1 VHALLSGGQEMHS
14 EAVKVLIVDVD
25 PQCVRALAVA
35 IRRLGGEPLE
45 ATSFEGARRLWIAE
59 RPPMLIADVRLGQ
72 FNGLQ
77 LLLRAKADRPDL
89 VAVITC
95 AIEDKVLEA
104 ETRRFG
110 GTFFVKPVTPEE
122 ICATLLRLLPNAFF
136 LAGHPHS
143 ATVEP
148 IPDRRIGERRQLIN
162 PQHLPQR
169 RSAERRKPAD

>member
-1 VHALLSGGQEMHS
+1 MHADLSGGKWPKEPM
-14 EAVKVLIVDVD
+14 KVLVVDAD
-25 PQCVRALAVA
+25 PECVRALAAA
-35 IRRLGGEPLE
+35 IRALGGEPLE
-45 ATSFEGARRLWIAE
+45 ATSFEEAKRLWIAE
-59 RPPMLIADVRLGQ
+59 HPPMLIADVRLGQ

-95 AIEDKVLEA
+95 ASDDKVLEA

-110 GTFFVKPVTPEE
+110 GTFFVKPVTPDE
-122 ICATLLRLLPNAFF
+122 ICATLLRLLPTAFF

-143 ATVEP
+143 ATAEP

-162 PQHLPQR
+162 PDHVPHRLN
-169 RSAERRKPAD
+169 ADRRKPAD

>member
-1 VHALLSGGQEMHS
+1 MNADLSVGKWPKEPM
-14 EAVKVLIVDVD
+14 KVLVVDAD
-25 PQCVRALAVA
+25 PQCVRALGAA

-45 ATSFEGARRLWIAE
+45 ATSFAEAKRLWIAE
-59 RPPMLIADVRLGQ
+59 HPPMLIADVRLGQ

-95 AIEDKVLEA
+95 AIDDKVLEA
-104 ETRRFG
+104 ETSRFG
-110 GTFFVKPVTPEE
+110 GTFFVKPVTPDE

-136 LAGHPHS
+136 LAGDPLS

-148 IPDRRIGERRQLIN
+148 IPDRRIAERRQLIN
-162 PQHLPQR
+162 PEQLP
-169 RSAERRKPAD
+169 ERRNADRRRPAD